1 MTGVSPFS
9 IRWAAAA
16 SPIGPAPMTATGSLP
31 GSAFV
36 ATVCRPAPLATA
48 LGDWQPQ
55 VAAGSE
61 QQAPVAGFGVG
72 SPQHAD
78 AVAVV
83 SVGGDTSAADAVLPQ
98 QLAAAAPAERE
109 GVGVMAISSLSRAGA
124 QHLVRGSVIPRSE
137 ATRDLARGPRGRSS
151 HDDRTADPSLR
162 SG

>member
-1 MTGVSPFS
+1 
-9 IRWAAAA
+9 
-16 SPIGPAPMTATGSLP
+16 MTATGSLP
-31 GSAFV
+31 GAAFV

-83 SVGGDTSAADAVLPQ
+83 SVEADTVGVDGVLPQ
-98 QLAAAAPAERE
+98 QLAALAPAGRE
-109 GVGVMAISSLSRAGA
+109 GVGVMAISSLSRA
-124 QHLVRGSVIPRSE
+124 R
-137 ATRDLARGPRGRSS
+137 ARIS
-151 HDDRTADPSLR
+151 
-162 SG
+162 

>member
-1 MTGVSPFS
+1 MLAATAAPASKTIGVSPFS

-31 GSAFV
+31 GAASV
-36 ATVCRPAPLATA
+36 TSVCRPVPLAAA

-83 SVGGDTSAADAVLPQ
+83 PDEADTFNVGAVLPQ
-98 QLAAAAPAERE
+98 QLAALALAGRE
-109 GVGVMAISSLSRAGA
+109 GVGDM
-124 QHLVRGSVIPRSE
+124 
-137 ATRDLARGPRGRSS
+137 
-151 HDDRTADPSLR
+151 
-162 SG
+162 